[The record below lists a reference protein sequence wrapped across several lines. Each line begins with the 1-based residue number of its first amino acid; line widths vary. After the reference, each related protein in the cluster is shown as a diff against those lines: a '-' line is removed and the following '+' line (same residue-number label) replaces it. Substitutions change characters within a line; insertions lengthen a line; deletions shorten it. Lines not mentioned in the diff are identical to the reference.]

1 MIQLDHITKEFPDK
15 VLFADISVLITAAMR
30 IGLVGANGAGKT
42 TLLRMIIGAEA
53 PDSGKISKG
62 RHIQIG
68 YLPQDIIP
76 GTDKSI
82 LTEVMQAI
90 PEAGKIEQRIE
101 IVSEVL
107 SNDPHDNSALKELG
121 QLQEEFERLDGWTL
135 ESRAKEILGGL
146 GFSVEQFHRA
156 LETFSGGWRMRV
168 ALAKLLLQAPDIL
181 LLDEPT
187 NHLDLD
193 ATIWLEAF
201 LNDWTGGL
209 VIISH
214 DRAFLDRSVT
224 HILELERG
232 EGRLFTGNYTGYM
245 QEKALRLE
253 QQKAAFEG
261 QQKKITETKVFI
273 DRFRYKSTKA
283 KQVQSRIKQLD
294 KIDRIAAPES
304 NRSVMRLRLPQP
316 ERSPRL
322 LVQLKHARKSYGDV
336 KVYEDLS
343 AVVERGHKI
352 GLVGR
357 NGAGKSTLLKLL
369 AGVESVSGG
378 TLTYGMDV
386 TPAYYSQHQLEVL
399 DERKTVFE
407 TIQSEVPEWEIGHIR
422 ALLGAFLFSGES
434 VEKKV
439 SVLSGGERA
448 RLALARMLVRP
459 THLMLLDEPT
469 NHLDIQSRDVVE
481 RALQD
486 YKGTLVCIS
495 HDRHLLDSVVDTI
508 WEVEDGEIRPY
519 LGNYD
524 YYNWK
529 KQQAADE
536 AALVEAA
543 VQAEQNQK
551 KIAEKKESN
560 SGRTALSHKER
571 RKLTNRLQK
580 LPVLIKQLEAD
591 LAAQQAILND
601 PEQQAN
607 IKGIQTALREQDRIE
622 SELLELMEEREEL
635 SSKLND

>member
-15 VLFADISVLITAAMR
+15 VLFADLSVLITAAMR

-42 TLLRMIIGAEA
+42 TLMRMIIGAET
-53 PDSGKISKG
+53 PDSGKINKG
-62 RHIQIG
+62 RNIQIG

-90 PEAGKIEQRIE
+90 PAVGQIEQRIE
-101 IVSEVL
+101 IISDTL
-107 SNDPHDNSALKELG
+107 SNDPHDESALKELG
-121 QLQEEFERLDGWTL
+121 CLQEEYERLDGWSL

-146 GFSVEQFHRA
+146 GFSVEQFHRS

-232 EGRLFTGNYTGYM
+232 EGRLFTGNYTGYQ
-245 QEKALRLE
+245 QEKARRLE
-253 QQKAAFEG
+253 QQRSAFEG
-261 QQKKITETKVFI
+261 QQKKIAETKVFI

-294 KIDRIAAPES
+294 KIDRITAPDS
-304 NRSVMRLRLPQP
+304 NRAVMRLRLPQP

-322 LVQLKHARKSYGDV
+322 LVELKHAKKAYGDV

-343 AVVERGHKI
+343 AAVERGHKI

-369 AGVESVSGG
+369 AGVETVSGG
-378 TLTYGMDV
+378 TLKYGMDV

-407 TIQSEVPEWEIGHIR
+407 TIQSEVPEWEIGPIR
-422 ALLGAFLFSGES
+422 ALLGAFLFSGDS

-529 KQQAADE
+529 KQQSAVE
-536 AALVEAA
+536 AALIETAI
-543 VQAEQNQK
+543 QAEQNQK
-551 KIAEKKESN
+551 K
-560 SGRTALSHKER
+560 TAGDEELDSARNRLTHKER
-571 RKLTNRLQK
+571 RKLTNRFQK
-580 LPVLIKQLEAD
+580 LPRLITELESR
-591 LAAQQAILND
+591 LARQQSILND
-601 PEQQAN
+601 PDKQADYAAIREALKQQE
-607 IKGIQTALREQDRIE
+607 ALENE
-622 SELLELMEEREEL
+622 VLALLEEQEMLDRR
-635 SSKLND
+635 LNG